1 MNIEK
6 GIFTSTKL
14 RFCRIF
20 ILNKFFDMITIA
32 ENKQYSL
39 KVDITKNRAFLK
51 INGFWRNK
59 EDIPGYLQDWDEA
72 VNKLTKGFTLLTDA
86 SDMTIHP
93 GDVRDVHS
101 KAQEKIVKAGVKK
114 VAELHKASVA
124 EMQLNSVSN
133 ESGMPK
139 KNFND
144 REEAMNWLDI

>member
-1 MNIEK
+1 
-6 GIFTSTKL
+6 
-14 RFCRIF
+14 
-20 ILNKFFDMITIA
+20 MITIA
-32 ENKQYSL
+32 ENEQYSL

-59 EDIPGYLQDWDEA
+59 EDIPGYLQDWNEA
-72 VNKLTKGFTLLTDA
+72 INKLSKGFTLLTDA
-86 SDMTIHP
+86 TDMTIHP

-114 VAELHKASVA
+114 VAELHGENVAS
-124 EMQLNSVSN
+124 MQLDGVSN

-144 REEAMNWLDI
+144 KDEAIKWLDA

>member
-1 MNIEK
+1 
-6 GIFTSTKL
+6 
-14 RFCRIF
+14 
-20 ILNKFFDMITIA
+20 MITIA
-32 ENKQYSL
+32 ENEQYSL

-72 VNKLTKGFTLLTDA
+72 IKKLTKGFTLLTDA
-86 SDMTIHP
+86 TKMTIHP

-101 KAQEKIVKAGVKK
+101 KAQEKIISAGVKK
-114 VAELHKASVA
+114 VAELHDENVA
-124 EMQLNSVSN
+124 EMQLNSVSS

-144 REEAMNWLDI
+144 KEEALKWLDA

>member
-1 MNIEK
+1 
-6 GIFTSTKL
+6 
-14 RFCRIF
+14 
-20 ILNKFFDMITIA
+20 MITIA
-32 ENKQYSL
+32 ENEQYSL

-72 VNKLTKGFTLLTDA
+72 INKLSQGFTLLTDA
-86 SDMTIHP
+86 TEMSIHP

-114 VAELHKASVA
+114 VAELHTENVAS
-124 EMQLNSVSN
+124 MQLNSLSN
-133 ESGMPK
+133 ETGMPR

-144 REEAMNWLDI
+144 KEVALKWLDA

>member
-1 MNIEK
+1 
-6 GIFTSTKL
+6 
-14 RFCRIF
+14 
-20 ILNKFFDMITIA
+20 MITIA

-72 VNKLTKGFTLLTDA
+72 VSKLSKDFTLLTDA
-86 SDMTIHP
+86 TEMTIHP

-114 VAELHKASVA
+114 VAELHEKNAAVF
-124 EMQLNSVSN
+124 QLDSVSN
-133 ESGMPK
+133 ESGMPRK
-139 KNFND
+139 KFDDKN
-144 REEAMNWLDI
+144 EAIAWLDA

>member
-1 MNIEK
+1 
-6 GIFTSTKL
+6 
-14 RFCRIF
+14 
-20 ILNKFFDMITIA
+20 MITIA

-72 VNKLTKGFTLLTDA
+72 IKKLSKGFTLLTDA
-86 SDMTIHP
+86 TEMTIHP

-101 KAQEKIVKAGVKK
+101 KAQEKIIKAEVKK
-114 VAELHKASVA
+114 VAELHSKNVSI
-124 EMQLNSVSN
+124 MQLDGVSRN
-133 ESGMPK
+133 SGMPK

-144 REEAMNWLDI
+144 KEEALKWLDA

>member
-1 MNIEK
+1 
-6 GIFTSTKL
+6 
-14 RFCRIF
+14 
-20 ILNKFFDMITIA
+20 MITIA
-32 ENKQYSL
+32 KNEQYSL

-59 EDIPGYLQDWDEA
+59 EDIPGYLQDWNEA
-72 VNKLTKGFTLLTDA
+72 INKLSKGFTLLTDA
-86 SDMTIHP
+86 TDMTIHP

-114 VAELHKASVA
+114 VAELHGENVAS
-124 EMQLNSVSN
+124 MQLDGVSN

-144 REEAMNWLDI
+144 RTKAESWLDS